1 MPDVTINY
9 IAVVVAA
16 LLGGMALGF
25 IWYGPLFGKQW
36 MKVVEI
42 DQKKIDAAKKKGMG
56 KTYALSTLGALI
68 MAYVLAHFV
77 NYAQATTVVAG
88 LQVGFWAWLGFV
100 ATTMLNN
107 VLFGNKS
114 WKAYQIEAGY
124 QLVALLIM
132 GAVLSVWG

>member
-68 MAYVLAHFV
+68 MAYVLAHFI